1 MARKNLEDLTKGDIV
16 FYVYPGKTFRS
27 YGEYKDVEF
36 KSSGDIAIV
45 QDRLT
50 TPGKIIKIPMKKIL
64 SVMDNIFQDKQE
76 NDIGVNLNVLTEAE
90 KSIASINKEIKK
102 AGNDLLATIEK
113 QIKAPVE
120 KTNQYKTTDI
130 SDKVKT
136 TSVLN
141 IKDFLKNEEWKEND
155 NHLKVLDVKELRA
168 HNEFIQNTFQLVVT
182 IPETSVIY
190 DDNFTSSDFVPF
202 NANIRLNPVTNR
214 LDVQL
219 ENPLNQ
225 NISIDISGAE
235 PLDVLGRTFKRI
247 EELVLELAASLK
259 YNKETFAVKY
269 GNLLKDAAAAVNES
283 IYEAGFKYQEFLKED
298 LGPNSKYRLTDE
310 SRTVNG
316 VKCYRIEAIK
326 DFGEIKTGDK
336 GGYIEKE
343 SNLSQ
348 YGNCWIYDNAVVYG
362 AARIKGNG
370 VKVSGEAKIYG
381 EDTVINSDYPVVIT
395 DNAEIAGGV
404 RITNASDVN
413 ISGEAKLTGDL
424 DITGKVSISGKAV
437 INPST
442 SIGKLRISGSRHGI
456 VKIYDTAKIECTGY
470 IDANGETITINGKSR
485 LTGSISIINECQIY
499 DMGIDGTFDFNL
511 KKSKIKIVSPDTVG
525 EKSIIGRS
533 KKTITSIEDIA
544 NAESLKDIAKQ
555 QLKESIEVAEDIINS
570 DQNLEKW
577 FVQNPRWYQGVA
589 VPDNKLSDEQR
600 AYLNSLDYELLDSD
614 FEMDNWQDWYED
626 WVYEKLIKDG
636 DPVECIIEIA
646 GQIYWTRLEDNG
658 RCTKIMRLNRTF
670 KRVPPHR
677 KK

>member
-1 MARKNLEDLTKGDIV
+1 MARKNLENLTKGDIV

-36 KSSGDIAIV
+36 KSGGDIAIV
-45 QDRLT
+45 QDRIT
-50 TPGKIIKIPMKKIL
+50 APGKTIKIPMKKIL

-76 NDIGVNLNVLTEAE
+76 NNINLNVLTEAE

-113 QIKAPVE
+113 QIKSPAE
-120 KTNQYKTTDI
+120 KTTQYKTTDI

-141 IKDFLKNEEWKEND
+141 IKDFLKNEEWKED
-155 NHLKVLDVKELRA
+155 DKHLNVLDVKELRA

-235 PLDVLGRTFKRI
+235 PLDVLGRTLKRI
-247 EELVLELAASLK
+247 EELVLELAADLK

-316 VKCYRIEAIK
+316 IKCYRIEAVK
-326 DFGEIKTGDK
+326 DFGEVKTGDK

-370 VKVSGEAKIYG
+370 VKVMGEAKVYG
-381 EDTVINSDYPVVIT
+381 EETVINSDYPVVIT

-437 INPST
+437 INPVT
-442 SIGKLRISGSRHGI
+442 SIGRLRISGSHRGI
-456 VKIYDTAKIECTGY
+456 VKIYDTAKVECVGY
-470 IDANGETITINGKSR
+470 IDANGETITINGKSH
-485 LTGSISIINECQIY
+485 LTGNISITNECQIY

-525 EKSIIGRS
+525 EKGIIGRS

-555 QLKESIEVAEDIINS
+555 QLKESIEVAEDIIS
-570 DQNLEKW
+570 GDQNLEKW

-600 AYLNSLDYELLDSD
+600 EYLNNLDYESLDSD
-614 FEMDNWQDWYED
+614 FEMDNWTIWYED
-626 WVYEKLIKDG
+626 WVDENIIKDG
-636 DPVECIIEIA
+636 DPVECVIEIA

-670 KRVPPHR
+670 KRVPPHH

>member
-1 MARKNLEDLTKGDIV
+1 MARKNLENLTKGDIV

-36 KSSGDIAIV
+36 KSGGDIAII
-45 QDRLT
+45 QDRIT
-50 TPGKIIKIPMKKIL
+50 TPGKMIKIPMKKIL

-76 NDIGVNLNVLTEAE
+76 NNINLNVLAEAE

-102 AGNDLLATIEK
+102 AGNDLLASIEK
-113 QIKAPVE
+113 QIKAPAE

-141 IKDFLKNEEWKEND
+141 IKDFLKNEEWKED
-155 NHLKVLDVKELRA
+155 DKHLNVLDVKELRS

-219 ENPLNQ
+219 ENPINQ

-235 PLDVLGRTFKRI
+235 PLDVLGRTLKRI
-247 EELVLELAASLK
+247 EELVLELAADLK
-259 YNKETFAVKY
+259 YNKETFAIKY

-381 EDTVINSDYPVVIT
+381 EETVINSDYPVVIT

-442 SIGKLRISGSRHGI
+442 SIGRLRISGSHRGI
-456 VKIYDTAKIECTGY
+456 VKIYDTAKIECMGY
-470 IDANGETITINGKSR
+470 IDANGETITINGKSH
-485 LTGSISIINECQIY
+485 LTGSISITNECQIF
-499 DMGIDGTFDFNL
+499 DMGIDGTFDFDL

-525 EKSIIGRS
+525 EKNIIGRS

-544 NAESLKDIAKQ
+544 NAESLKDSAKQ
-555 QLKESIEVAEDIINS
+555 QLKESIEVAEDIING

-577 FVQNPRWYQGVA
+577 FVKNPRWYQGVA

-600 AYLNSLDYELLDSD
+600 AYLNSLDYESLDSD
-614 FEMDNWQDWYED
+614 FEMENWQDWYED

-670 KRVPPHR
+670 KRVPPHH

>member
-1 MARKNLEDLTKGDIV
+1 MARKNLENITKGDIV
-16 FYVYPGKTFRS
+16 FYVYPSKTFRS

-36 KSSGDIAIV
+36 KSGGDIAII
-45 QDRLT
+45 QDRIT
-50 TPGKIIKIPMKKIL
+50 TPGKMIKIPMKKIL

-76 NDIGVNLNVLTEAE
+76 NNINLNVLAEAE

-102 AGNDLLATIEK
+102 AGNDLLASIEK
-113 QIKAPVE
+113 QIKAPAE

-141 IKDFLKNEEWKEND
+141 IKDFLKNEEWKED
-155 NHLKVLDVKELRA
+155 DKHLNVLDVKELRS

-190 DDNFTSSDFVPF
+190 DDKFTSSDFVPF

-219 ENPLNQ
+219 ENPINQ

-235 PLDVLGRTFKRI
+235 PLDVLGRTLKRI
-247 EELVLELAASLK
+247 EELVLELAADLK
-259 YNKETFAVKY
+259 YNKETFAIKY

-381 EDTVINSDYPVVIT
+381 EETVINSDYPVVIT

-442 SIGKLRISGSRHGI
+442 SIGRLRISGSHRGI
-456 VKIYDTAKIECTGY
+456 VKIYDTAKIECMGY
-470 IDANGETITINGKSR
+470 IDANGETITINGKSH
-485 LTGSISIINECQIY
+485 LTGSISIINECQIF
-499 DMGIDGTFDFNL
+499 DMGIDGTFDFDL

-525 EKSIIGRS
+525 EKNIIGRS

-555 QLKESIEVAEDIINS
+555 QLKESIEVAEDIING

-577 FVQNPRWYQGVA
+577 FVKNPRWYQGVA

-600 AYLNSLDYELLDSD
+600 AYLNSLDYESLDSD
-614 FEMDNWQDWYED
+614 FEMENWQDWYED

-670 KRVPPHR
+670 KRVPPHH

>member
-1 MARKNLEDLTKGDIV
+1 MARKNLENLTKGDIV

-36 KSSGDIAIV
+36 KSGGDIAII
-45 QDRLT
+45 QDRIT
-50 TPGKIIKIPMKKIL
+50 TPGKMIKIPMKKIL

-76 NDIGVNLNVLTEAE
+76 NNINLNVLAEAE

-102 AGNDLLATIEK
+102 AGNDLLASIEK
-113 QIKAPVE
+113 QIKAPAE

-141 IKDFLKNEEWKEND
+141 IKDFLKNEEWKED
-155 NHLKVLDVKELRA
+155 NKHLNILDVKELRS

-219 ENPLNQ
+219 ENPINQ

-235 PLDVLGRTFKRI
+235 PLDVLGRTLKRI
-247 EELVLELAASLK
+247 EELVLELAADLK
-259 YNKETFAVKY
+259 YNKETFAIKY

-381 EDTVINSDYPVVIT
+381 EETVINSDYPVVIT

-442 SIGKLRISGSRHGI
+442 SIGRLRISGSHRGI
-456 VKIYDTAKIECTGY
+456 VKIYDTAKIECMGY
-470 IDANGETITINGKSR
+470 IDANGETITINGKSH
-485 LTGSISIINECQIY
+485 LTGSISIINECQIF
-499 DMGIDGTFDFNL
+499 DMGIDGTFDFDL

-525 EKSIIGRS
+525 EKNIIGRS

-555 QLKESIEVAEDIINS
+555 QLKESIEVAEDIING

-577 FVQNPRWYQGVA
+577 FVKNPRWYQGVA

-600 AYLNSLDYELLDSD
+600 AYLNSLDYESLDSD
-614 FEMDNWQDWYED
+614 FEMENWQDWYED